1 MRSDPSQLWQTQDFS
16 DLQIVF
22 TLPSFRLR
30 REVWECWFGH
40 WQTQLPWES
49 DNSVMVRGGVL
60 SQEFVCWILLT
71 YSEMYVVVYRLRKH
85 QYNGKSRREG
95 CYAGER
101 ILWKNVSSGK
111 ILKWA
116 ICWRKQIPEH
126 HWSSLWS
133 EVRQRECWTAAWQ
146 CCMWRKMTVGR
157 QEVVLGVW
165 DTAGSERY
173 ESMTKMYYR

>member
-1 MRSDPSQLWQTQDFS
+1 MIPHNYDKLRISLTCRLYLLCQAFASEEKCESVGLVTDRHSCREKVT
-16 DLQIVF
+16 IV
-22 TLPSFRLR
+22 
-30 REVWECWFGH
+30 WW
-40 WQTQLPWES
+40 W
-49 DNSVMVRGGVL
+49 GGVL

-116 ICWRKQIPEH
+116 IRWRKQIPEH

-133 EVRQRECWTAAWQ
+133 EVRQRECWTEASR
-146 CCMWRKMTVGR
+146 CCLSRKMTVGR
-157 QEVVLGVW
+157 QDVVLGVW